1 MQNERQKR
9 ESRRQPK
16 SGPGGPPCFYPQGYF
31 ALGAGVIAGFGSLI
45 LPSFAGWASLPRAAG
60 SLPFLPSV
68 LPLTSGEAVGLA
80 VTTGVGVVTLLG
92 VTVPL
97 FVPVGVQAPKTAGET
112 PRIFHNI
119 NDLFIVF
126 LLYIGKTRD
135 EMPPAA
141 QTSTTGGTCRGFPQT
156 NKD

>member
-31 ALGAGVIAGFGSLI
+31 ALSAGVIAGFGSLI

-60 SLPFLPSV
+60 SLVLP

-92 VTVPL
+92 VTLVL
-97 FVPVGVQAPKTAGET
+97 TFGSQAPNTAT
-112 PRIFHNI
+112 LAARIVDNI
-119 NDLFIVF
+119 NDLLIVF
-126 LLYIGKTRD
+126 LLFIG
-135 EMPPAA
+135 
-141 QTSTTGGTCRGFPQT
+141 
-156 NKD
+156 N

>member
-31 ALGAGVIAGFGSLI
+31 ALSAGVIAGFGSLI

-68 LPLTSGEAVGLA
+68 LPLPLTSGEAVGLA
-80 VTTGVGVVTLLG
+80 VTTGGGVVTLLG
-92 VTVPL
+92 GTVPL
-97 FVPVGVQAPKTAGET
+97 FVPVGVQAPKTAGLK
-112 PRIFHNI
+112 PQNFDNI
-119 NDLFIVF
+119 
-126 LLYIGKTRD
+126 
-135 EMPPAA
+135 
-141 QTSTTGGTCRGFPQT
+141 
-156 NKD
+156 

>member
-31 ALGAGVIAGFGSLI
+31 ALAAGVIAGLVSLI

-60 SLPFLPSV
+60 SWPFLPSV
-68 LPLTSGEAVGLA
+68 LPLPLTSGEAVGLA

-97 FVPVGVQAPKTAGET
+97 FVPVGVQAPKTAVET
-112 PRIFHNI
+112 ARI
-119 NDLFIVF
+119 
-126 LLYIGKTRD
+126 
-135 EMPPAA
+135 
-141 QTSTTGGTCRGFPQT
+141 
-156 NKD
+156 